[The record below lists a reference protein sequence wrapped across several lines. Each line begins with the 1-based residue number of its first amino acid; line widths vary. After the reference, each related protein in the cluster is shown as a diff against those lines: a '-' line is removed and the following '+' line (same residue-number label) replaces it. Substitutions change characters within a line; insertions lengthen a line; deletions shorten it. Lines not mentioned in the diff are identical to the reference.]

1 VNLYVNYSE
10 GWKAGSF
17 DPRGANF
24 ATPEVEA
31 GFDPEQLN
39 SYEMG
44 FKSTWLDGRAV
55 TNVAV
60 FWSEYSD
67 MQIPGS
73 VGVDSD
79 GDGVNDSFVGTVTNA
94 GKAEISGIEIEGS
107 VVLTENWSTQ
117 FAASF
122 LDASFDEF
130 IVNGVN
136 VADQREMQNTPEQM
150 VFAALNYDTEIA
162 GGSTRFSVN
171 YSYKGDVTQFEI
183 ANPEIDQDAVGVFN
197 ANIFWTS
204 PSEKWRLGLFGKNL
218 TDEEIRVSGYCF
230 GAGTGPEN
238 ACPSALGLENNTTV
252 FYAAPRTITG
262 TVQYQF

>member
-1 VNLYVNYSE
+1 
-10 GWKAGSF
+10 
-17 DPRGANF
+17 
-24 ATPEVEA
+24 
-31 GFDPEQLN
+31 
-39 SYEMG
+39 
-44 FKSTWLDGRAV
+44 
-55 TNVAV
+55 
-60 FWSEYSD
+60 